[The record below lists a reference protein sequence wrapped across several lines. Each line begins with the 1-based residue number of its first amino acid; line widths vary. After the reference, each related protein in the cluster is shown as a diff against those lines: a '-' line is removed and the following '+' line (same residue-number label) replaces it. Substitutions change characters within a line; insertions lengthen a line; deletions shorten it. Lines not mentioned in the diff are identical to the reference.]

1 MRQTIFLLLLITA
14 CRKNDID
21 PEGTASLTI
30 VNSLKG
36 TVSLVTNF
44 SGTDRLSNHY
54 ANAKQLMY
62 NSFDPS
68 YQLAAYKGKQKLA
81 LYNYPDTLLKDKPL
95 LQLELDLP
103 RGSIHSLFVTG
114 TLAAPDTLFIEEHPP
129 YRPSSDSTTGIRF
142 INLVPGSAGISVNLA
157 GQPNGSEISLLRYK
171 DASAF
176 KSYAATSN
184 VYSYTFEFR
193 DAVSGALLASYT
205 AEDINNDSSDRDNDI
220 NKWRFRNCTLAL
232 VSAADDTNTIL
243 LINNF

>member
-21 PEGTASLTI
+21 PEGAASLTI
-30 VNSLKG
+30 VNSVKG
-36 TVSLVTNF
+36 TTSLVTNF
-44 SGTDRLSNHY
+44 SGTEALPNY
-54 ANAKQLMY
+54 YLNAKQLMY

-68 YQLAAYKGKQKLA
+68 YQLGAYKGKQKIA

-103 RGSIHSLFVTG
+103 AGSIHSLFVTG
-114 TLAAPDTLFIEEHPP
+114 TVAAPDTLFIEEHPP
-129 YRPSSDSTTGIRF
+129 YRSISDSTTGIRF
-142 INLVPGSAGISVNLA
+142 MNLVPGSSGVSVNLV
-157 GQPNGSEISLLRYK
+157 GQANGSEANRLRYK
-171 DASAF
+171 DATAF

-193 DAVSGALLASYT
+193 DATTGALLASYT
-205 AEDINNDSSDRDNDI
+205 AEDINNDSSNRDNPV

-232 VSAADDTNTIL
+232 VSAADDTNTVL
-243 LINNF
+243 LINNY